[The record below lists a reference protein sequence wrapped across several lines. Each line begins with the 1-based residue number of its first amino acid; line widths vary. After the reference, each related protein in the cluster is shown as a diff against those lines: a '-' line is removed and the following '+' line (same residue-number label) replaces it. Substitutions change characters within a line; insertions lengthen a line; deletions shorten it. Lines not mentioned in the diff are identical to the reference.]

1 MKKKT
6 NSNKLIKTNKESIPS
21 IRKTNTRNITSSIK
35 KKFQNTKK
43 KYFSISS
50 NEDIINKNKFK
61 KNTINNEI
69 NFFNKNGDMQ
79 RVSHTIANPSSL
91 PHNIFFKFKKK
102 FVTEKNT
109 PVKDRK
115 NEKINLF
122 KKNKFKKT
130 IIIDDEGNNN
140 LNINNGFSINDKMP
154 FLNVKKNNKFA
165 IKPIVRLKSDRNSV
179 RMRNR
184 NYAIKSLINHIKNIK
199 NSDTI
204 TSTFTETN
212 SLFMNS
218 NTNRKKIANN
228 KVIGKED
235 SKCKYRVNEYNKII
249 DLLKVN
255 ITDAQ
260 NMLNENKSN
269 YEIKEISDYNTF
281 AKNVERLKN
290 KNKMAS
296 ISNSN
301 SNNIK
306 ESTSE
311 LISFLESSIK
321 DEFYQTLLM
330 AKAKNKNSND
340 DSFNL
345 SQSTSEFE
353 NTSKG
358 YEEEKCNF
366 DRYIQLPN
374 KNDIKIFPINSLN
387 KFLNEK
393 KNKSDKLVNYNIKG
407 NIKEARKDVCILF

>member
-1 MKKKT
+1 MKKNT

-21 IRKTNTRNITSSIK
+21 IRKTNTRNITTSIK
-35 KKFQNTKK
+35 KKFQSTKK
-43 KYFSISS
+43 KYFSMSS

-61 KNTINNEI
+61 KNTINNEL

-79 RVSHTIANPSSL
+79 KVSHTIANPSSL

-130 IIIDDEGNNN
+130 IIIDGEGNNN

-165 IKPIVRLKSDRNSV
+165 IKPIVRLKSNRNSV

-184 NYAIKSLINHIKNIK
+184 NYAIKSLINHFKNIK

-228 KVIGKED
+228 EVIGKED
-235 SKCKYRVNEYNKII
+235 SKYKYRVNEYNKII
-249 DLLKVN
+249 DILKVN

-260 NMLNENKSN
+260 KMINEKKSN

-290 KNKMAS
+290 INKMAS

-321 DEFYQTLLM
+321 DEFYQTLLI

-358 YEEEKCNF
+358 YEEEKCKF
-366 DRYIQLPN
+366 DHYIQLPN

-387 KFLNEK
+387 KFFNEN
-393 KNKSDKLVNYNIKG
+393 KNKSDKLCNYNIKG
-407 NIKEARKDVCILF
+407 NIKEARNDVCIIF